1 MHIEFEYK
9 SSHFKRHGHLK
20 RMNEGIKCD
29 MIVCWEHDWVE
40 CPEGIEVLE
49 LKTEYLNYPNEENE
63 STEDVIE
70 RTKPIIEEQLNNY
83 PEKVQ
88 KLFKLFDKNLKGLS
102 REIWTKA
109 MKNDGVTYYSPEKV
123 FIYLNFQKQGLMM
136 HLFTNGKEMKGV
148 EVTTNIN
155 GKSGKKWGKVYLKE
169 ANEMKKTILIIKE
182 SLSRMKEAIKNK
194 ESTFYHA
201 EIEDK

>member
-123 FIYLNFQKQGLMM
+123 FIYLNFQ
-136 HLFTNGKEMKGV
+136 N
-148 EVTTNIN
+148 
-155 GKSGKKWGKVYLKE
+155 VYGQQ
-169 ANEMKKTILIIKE
+169 I
-182 SLSRMKEAIKNK
+182 
-194 ESTFYHA
+194 
-201 EIEDK
+201 